1 MGGSVAPV
9 ASLGCDREAGPQ
21 RPEMTM
27 KIPNLDQACR
37 ERLTDAGVALFVLWF
52 TFVQFRSLGFGEYE
66 SVATEP
72 DGLGAALCLLVAA
85 PLLLRRRAPW
95 PAFALTLAAGIAL
108 TALGYAADVN
118 LGPAVILYTF
128 ASAQDRGRVWLPIG
142 FAAAGYAV
150 QGAVG
155 TAALGLNSDDY
166 ALTPPEYVLP
176 VVIWA
181 GAWLVG
187 DKRRSGRIRAAE
199 EEELREREQ
208 RLQIAEERTR
218 IARDLHDSAG
228 HAINNVL
235 VQAGAARLLHQ
246 RDPER
251 SLRAIEA
258 IEEVARET
266 LTDID
271 RIVAGLREVEA
282 AATAPLP
289 GIEVITALVDRHRDG
304 GLDFELVVRGAPGRP
319 IPRPVDH
326 AAYRIAQEAL
336 TNAARHGRGRAEIV
350 VERGTER
357 LELTV
362 TNPLAPG
369 RRAGGGGL
377 GLVGMRE
384 RAAMVGGAFEAGAEN
399 GHFRVRAVLPYDFA
413 GA

>member
-1 MGGSVAPV
+1 
-9 ASLGCDREAGPQ
+9 
-21 RPEMTM
+21 M
-27 KIPNLDQACR
+27 KITSLSQARR
-37 ERLTDAGVALFVLWF
+37 ERLTDVCVALFVLWF
-52 TFVQFRSLGFGEYE
+52 TVFQFRSLGFGEYE
-66 SVATEP
+66 AVATAP
-72 DGLGAALCLLVAA
+72 DALGAALCVLVAA
-85 PLLLRRRAPW
+85 PLLFRRRAPW
-95 PAFALTLAAGIAL
+95 PAFALTLAAGLAL
-108 TALGYAADVN
+108 TALGYAANVN
-118 LGPAVILYTF
+118 LGPAVMLYTF
-128 ASAQDRGRVWLPIG
+128 AGARDRGSVWLPIG

-150 QGAVG
+150 QAGMG
-155 TAALGLNSDDY
+155 TAALGLNSDE

-176 VVIWA
+176 VVTWA
-181 GAWLVG
+181 GAWLAG
-187 DKRRSGRIRAAE
+187 DKRRSDRIRAAE
-199 EEELREREQ
+199 EEELREREH

-235 VQAGAARLLHQ
+235 VQAGAARLLHR

-271 RIVAGLREVEA
+271 RIVAGLREAEA

-289 GIEVITALVDRHRDG
+289 GTEAITALVDRHRDG
-304 GLDFELVVRGAPGRP
+304 GLEFELVVRGAHGRA

-336 TNAARHGRGRAEIV
+336 TNAARHGPGSAEIV
-350 VERGTER
+350 VDRGTER

-369 RRAGGGGL
+369 RRAERRGH

-384 RAAMVGGAFEAGAEN
+384 RATLVGGAFEARAEN
-399 GHFRVRAVLPYDFA
+399 GRFRVRAVLPYDRA
-413 GA
+413 ER

>member
-1 MGGSVAPV
+1 
-9 ASLGCDREAGPQ
+9 
-21 RPEMTM
+21 MTM
-27 KIPNLDQACR
+27 KIPSLNQAWR
-37 ERLTDAGVALFVLWF
+37 ERLTDVGMALFVLWF
-52 TFVQFRSLGFGEYE
+52 TFVQFRSRGFGEYE
-66 SVATEP
+66 SVATDP

-85 PLLLRRRAPW
+85 PLLFRRRAPW

-108 TALGYAADVN
+108 TALGYAANVN
-118 LGPAVILYTF
+118 LGPAVMLYTF
-128 ASAQDRGRVWLPIG
+128 ASAQDRGYVWLPIG
-142 FAAAGYAV
+142 FAVVGYAV
-150 QGAVG
+150 QGAMG

-166 ALTPPEYVLP
+166 ALTPPEYVVP
-176 VVIWA
+176 VLTWG

-199 EEELREREQ
+199 EAELREREQ

-251 SLRAIEA
+251 SRRAIEA

-271 RIVAGLREVEA
+271 RIVAALREGEA

-289 GIEVITALVDRHRDG
+289 GTEAITALVDRHRDG
-304 GLDFELVVRGAPGRP
+304 GLDFEIVVRGAPGRA

-336 TNAARHGRGRAEIV
+336 TNAARHGRGSAEIV
-350 VERGTER
+350 VNRGTER

-369 RRAGGGGL
+369 RRADGGGL

-384 RAAMVGGAFEAGAEN
+384 RATLVGGAFEARAEN
-399 GHFRVRAVLPYDFA
+399 GRFRVRAVLPYDRA
-413 GA
+413 GV

>member
-1 MGGSVAPV
+1 
-9 ASLGCDREAGPQ
+9 
-21 RPEMTM
+21 M
-27 KIPNLDQACR
+27 KIPSLNPARR
-37 ERLTDAGVALFVLWF
+37 ERLTDVGLALFVLWF
-52 TFVQFRSLGFGEYE
+52 TFFQFRSLGWGEYE

-72 DGLGAALCLLVAA
+72 DALGAALCLLVAA

-108 TALGYAADVN
+108 TALGYAATVN
-118 LGPAVILYTF
+118 LGPAVMLYTF
-128 ASAQDRGRVWLPIG
+128 ASAQDRGQVWVPIG

-150 QGAVG
+150 QGAMG
-155 TAALGLNSDDY
+155 TAALGLDSDEY

-181 GAWLVG
+181 GAWLAG
-187 DKRRSGRIRAAE
+187 DKGRSGRIRAAE
-199 EEELREREQ
+199 EQQLREREQ

-228 HAINNVL
+228 HAINTVL

-251 SLRAIEA
+251 SVRAIEA

-266 LTDID
+266 LNDID
-271 RIVAGLREVEA
+271 RIVAGLREREA
-282 AATAPLP
+282 AATTPLP
-289 GIEVITALVDRHRDG
+289 GTEAITALVDRHRDG
-304 GLDFELVVRGAPGRP
+304 GLDFELVVRGAPGRA

-336 TNAARHGRGRAEIV
+336 TNAARHGRGSAEIV
-350 VERGTER
+350 VDRGTER

-369 RRAGGGGL
+369 RRAERGGL

-384 RAAMVGGAFEAGAEN
+384 RATLVGGAFEAGAED
-399 GHFRVRAVLPYDFA
+399 GRFRVRAVLPYDRA
-413 GA
+413 GV

>member
-1 MGGSVAPV
+1 
-9 ASLGCDREAGPQ
+9 
-21 RPEMTM
+21 MTM
-27 KIPNLDQACR
+27 KIPSLNQAWR
-37 ERLTDAGVALFVLWF
+37 ERLTDAGIALFVLWF
-52 TFVQFRSLGFGEYE
+52 TFVQFRSRGFGEYE
-66 SVATEP
+66 AVATEP

-85 PLLLRRRAPW
+85 PLLFRRRAPR

-108 TALGYAADVN
+108 TALGYAANIN
-118 LGPAVILYTF
+118 LGPAVMLYTF
-128 ASAQDRGRVWLPIG
+128 ASAQDRGYVWLPIG

-150 QGAVG
+150 QGAMG

-166 ALTPPEYVLP
+166 ALTPPEYVFP
-176 VVIWA
+176 VLTWV

-251 SLRAIEA
+251 SRRAIKA

-271 RIVAGLREVEA
+271 RIVAALREGDA

-289 GIEVITALVDRHRDG
+289 GTEAITALVDRHRDA
-304 GLDFELVVRGAPGRP
+304 GLDFELVVRGAPGRA

-336 TNAARHGRGRAEIV
+336 TNAARHGRGSAGIV
-350 VERGTER
+350 IDRGTER

-362 TNPLAPG
+362 TNPVAPG
-369 RRAGGGGL
+369 RRADGGGH

-384 RAAMVGGAFEAGAEN
+384 RATLLGGAFEASAEN
-399 GHFRVRAVLPYDFA
+399 GRFRVRAILPYDRA
-413 GA
+413 GYEGR